1 MDDAADRDN
10 DPTTGEY
17 VAAVARVR
25 RLLRSAWDPDGMM
38 VENPDGPGA
47 YEEQARHLASLVW
60 MGETPEFMAD
70 YLASGGVETDAR
82 PRLTRP
88 DLVSLARAI
97 TRLATAS
104 GPSA

>member
-1 MDDAADRDN
+1 MDETPHQHN
-10 DPTTGEY
+10 DPATGEY

-25 RLLRSAWDPDGMM
+25 RLLRTAWDPDGTL
-38 VENPDGPGA
+38 VEQPDGPGA

-70 YLASGGVETDAR
+70 YLAAGGVETDAQ

-97 TRLATAS
+97 TRLAAAS
-104 GPSA
+104 

>member
-1 MDDAADRDN
+1 MDDAAYQDT
-10 DPTTGEY
+10 DPVTGEY

-25 RLLRSAWDPDGMM
+25 RLLRSAWDPDGAL
-38 VENPDGPGA
+38 VGDPDGPGA

-60 MGETPEFMAD
+60 MGESPEFMAD

-82 PRLTRP
+82 PRLVRS

-97 TRLATAS
+97 TRLAAAS
-104 GPSA
+104 RPSA